1 MSSVIAQFSEV
12 VKDVSVLRRML
23 FAVATIPNDH
33 PKVWEVVVQ
42 FGVGQTGERNKITPE
57 QAKLLFENVWE
68 LNQEAFKSDNSLM
81 VELSQLTL
89 TPSTTPIG
97 IILMST
103 VTDCINCGRKLSI
116 RADRPSQVIIYDDE
130 LGTLPG
136 TQYQKYCRKPGCRL
150 YQYYGYHTT
159 GANGKIVY
167 DTNWHALPYFV
178 STQRTVFKLS
188 MLKKFDVELL
198 IGQLS
203 YKQKADIYNYA
214 HGYISDQEVNDKM

>member
-12 VKDVSVLRRML
+12 IKDVSVLRRML
-23 FAVATIPNDH
+23 FAVATVPNDH

-57 QAKLLFENVWE
+57 QAKVLFENVRE

-81 VELSQLTL
+81 VELSQLTFA
-89 TPSTTPIG
+89 PSTTPIG
-97 IILMST
+97 IILMSA
-103 VTDCINCGRKLSI
+103 VTSCINCGRKLSI
-116 RADRPSQVIIYDDE
+116 RADRPSQVIIYDEE

-159 GANGKIVY
+159 GVNGKIVY
-167 DTNWHALPYFV
+167 DTSWNCL
-178 STQRTVFKLS
+178 KIS
-188 MLKKFDVELL
+188 MIKRFDVELL
-198 IGQLS
+198 IGQIS
-203 YKQKADIYNYA
+203 YKQKADIYNYV